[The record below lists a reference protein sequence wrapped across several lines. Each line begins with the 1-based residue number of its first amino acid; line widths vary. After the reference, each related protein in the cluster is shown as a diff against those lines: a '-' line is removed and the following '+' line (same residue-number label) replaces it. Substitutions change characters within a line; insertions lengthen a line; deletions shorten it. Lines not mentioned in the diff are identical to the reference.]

1 MSKTFSGDWKGEAVA
16 TGVGETQVI
25 SRMITPQ
32 ASAAP
37 ASLTLTRP
45 ALSLPPP
52 GQPAFIVQPHHEM
65 KNYGKSTR
73 PIAPAPPSQAFQNLS
88 TRNVSQTNI
97 PSIITPT
104 LGSGGGSEPTASAM
118 GTVGHSSISVPVT
131 LSQASVLTL
140 ANPSSMGSTATIV
153 QQGLPGSAI
162 PINMLRGPVAQPQS
176 QIQALQNL
184 SHVNR
189 GASTLSVP
197 KSPALLRQT
206 SPAAATTLQITG
218 GLPHSL
224 PLPLARAPLL
234 QTIKTTTAQMAR
246 PLSPAVGAQAQAQA
260 QDLSRANFPIHG
272 SITTAAQG
280 PHAMHITLNRVNAP
294 VVGAAI
300 NQLDSS
306 SNIVGSVP
314 TIQGRGSAISAT
326 TTGAITTSTQ
336 SSQNTDLQQQQRI
349 SVSLNQESGT
359 PSAGVHHHIH
369 HPLNNPHHTQH
380 QMGRSSTLP
389 FSGPPS
395 SLASLTSNKLQHPGV
410 VQPAKVI
417 PSHTLQQSGAPS
429 AIKSVN
435 LAVPNP
441 VMINS
446 IPACIASP
454 VAPIPIAKVTPQR
467 QHLAGSIP
475 LVSASAHPLI
485 SSSASTIASVA
496 SSVSTLPTA
505 MAISSLPTSLPLSLT
520 SSLSSSSSFNAAG
533 ATIVDS
539 NMGRQELSGLSVS
552 QSSNGGS
559 IIITPDFQA
568 RSSNT
573 IIPMTSLSSSV
584 HGPAPAV
591 LGHTDNRSGAH
602 TQQQQ
607 QIGIG
612 PDDPMW
618 YQHIVYQ
625 HVSQSSLTQPGGAT
639 IVRPSFAFLPT
650 QGKVQAQNSSLAS
663 LPVSS
668 SSPSL
673 RFSAATVAAAGGT
686 MMMVDPLRQQQ
697 QQQSAVLH
705 PAFSGGSIP
714 GGLVAEKLANL
725 SSRQS
730 VSVSG
735 NVYTASVGVQSQMA
749 AAGGGSQHSQ
759 SGGLSSVP
767 ISNPSSSP
775 RPAILRKRGT
785 EPAGVVI
792 RKPNFNLNQDHRCH
806 SPPRLDTTTTTNS
819 SINSSSSPTPKISTK
834 NFSPMSDSQ
843 SSTDTALSSNDATT
857 PTNNHNDKLK
867 GDGEESMENG
877 PSQNSTANNIP
888 PSPAVSHTGSLSE
901 ASPRKRARKQSLHA
915 NDELKDNTSSEDEQE
930 MVPHKKRDEGTKEQK
945 LREREIERRGEYTD
959 EDGVRWVLD
968 KPKRTFV
975 LLQPD
980 VLNNK
985 TRNNHFSKYGDVK
998 PKDERRPTVNELSNQ
1013 KGIMQKVNG
1022 WKLYFTA
1029 SQLEELEDFE
1039 KEMQT
1044 YFSDVQ
1050 KDLSKVSSPKTGS
1063 EDSQKF
1069 HEMSQANIQRCELIQ
1084 TQLSEAR
1091 ASMLRTLEHQ
1101 PRIHQ
1106 IVNKH
1111 MSKRPIKK
1119 KERT

>member
-1 MSKTFSGDWKGEAVA
+1 MSQAFSSDWKGEGSAV
-16 TGVGETQVI
+16 GDGGDTQVI
-25 SRMITPQ
+25 SRMITSQP
-32 ASAAP
+32 SAVP
-37 ASLTLTRP
+37 AALPLTRP
-45 ALSLPPP
+45 ALPLQTP

-73 PIAPAPPSQAFQNLS
+73 PIAPAPPSQTFQSLS
-88 TRNVSQTNI
+88 SRNVSQTNNI
-97 PSIITPT
+97 PSIITPA
-104 LGSGGGSEPTASAM
+104 LGSTGGSEPTAAAM

-131 LSQASVLTL
+131 LSQTSVLTL
-140 ANPSSMGSTATIV
+140 ANPSSLGSTATIV
-153 QQGLPGSAI
+153 PQGLQGSAI

-184 SHVNR
+184 SQINR
-189 GASTLSVP
+189 GPPTLSVP
-197 KSPALLRQT
+197 KPPALLRQ
-206 SPAAATTLQITG
+206 AAPVPGTTLQIPG
-218 GLPHSL
+218 GLS
-224 PLPLARAPLL
+224 LPLARAPLL
-234 QTIKTTTAQMAR
+234 QTIKTTTAQLAR
-246 PLSPAVGAQAQAQA
+246 PLSPAVGAQAQA

-294 VVGAAI
+294 TVGGAI
-300 NQLDSS
+300 NQSEGA
-306 SNIVGSVP
+306 SNIVGAVP
-314 TIQGRGSAISAT
+314 TIQARGSAVTMT
-326 TTGAITTSTQ
+326 TAGAITTSTP
-336 SSQNTDLQQQQRI
+336 SSSALGPDLQQQRL
-349 SVSLNQESGT
+349 SVSLNQEPVN
-359 PSAGVHHHIH
+359 PSPGVHHHIH
-369 HPLNNPHHTQH
+369 HPLNNPHHNQH

-395 SLASLTSNKLQHPGV
+395 SSLSSLSSSKLPHPPL

-417 PSHTLQQSGAPS
+417 PSHALQQQAAPS
-429 AIKSVN
+429 SIKSVN

-446 IPACIASP
+446 IPACIASA

-475 LVSASAHPLI
+475 LVSASAHAHI
-485 SSSASTIASVA
+485 SSSSLSSSSSSTTAPMV

-505 MAISSLPTSLPLSLT
+505 MAISSLPTSLPLSS
-520 SSLSSSSSFNAAG
+520 SSLSSSSSFSAATG
-533 ATIVDS
+533 ATLVNS
-539 NMGRQELSGLSVS
+539 NIDLAGLSVP
-552 QSSNGGS
+552 QSSNGG
-559 IIITPDFQA
+559 IIITPEFQP
-568 RSSNT
+568 RSSGT
-573 IIPMTSLSSSV
+573 IIPMTSLSTSG
-584 HGPAPAV
+584 HGPTPAAV
-591 LGHTDNRSGAH
+591 AHTDNRPGAH

-607 QIGIG
+607 IGMG
-612 PDDPMW
+612 PDDSMW
-618 YQHIVYQ
+618 LQHIVYHQ
-625 HVSQSSLTQPGGAT
+625 VSQATLTQPGATT
-639 IVRPSFAFLPT
+639 IVRQPFTFLPT
-650 QGKVQAQNSSLAS
+650 QGKVQAQNSSLAG

-673 RFSAATVAAAGGT
+673 RFGAATVAAAGGA

-697 QQQSAVLH
+697 QQQQSAMLH
-705 PAFSGGSIP
+705 PAFSGGPIP
-714 GGLVAEKLANL
+714 SGLVAEKLVNL

-730 VSVSG
+730 AAVSS

-749 AAGGGSQHSQ
+749 AGVGGQHGQ
-759 SGGLSSVP
+759 TGGLSAIPV
-767 ISNPSSSP
+767 SNPSSSP
-775 RPAILRKRGT
+775 RPSILRKRTT

-806 SPPRLDTTTTTNS
+806 SPPRVDTTTTSMSS
-819 SINSSSSPTPKISTK
+819 SITSGNSPTPKISTK

-857 PTNNHNDKLK
+857 PTNNHNDKAK
-867 GDGEESMENG
+867 PDGEENIENG
-877 PSQNSTANNIP
+877 PSQNSTVNNIP
-888 PSPAVSHTGSLSE
+888 ASPAVSHTGSLSE

-915 NDELKDNTSSEDEQE
+915 NEELKDNTSSEDEME
-930 MVPHKKRDEGTKEQK
+930 TLPHKKRDDSNKEQR
-945 LREREIERRGEYTD
+945 LREKEIERRGEYTD
-959 EDGVRWVLD
+959 EDGVRWVLH
-968 KPKRTFV
+968 KPKPTFV

-980 VLNNK
+980 IVNSK
-985 TRNNHFSKYGDVK
+985 TRNNHFVKYGDVK

-1050 KDLSKVSSPKTGS
+1050 KELSKATSHKTANEES
-1063 EDSQKF
+1063 LKI

-1091 ASMLRTLEHQ
+1091 AAMLRTLEHQ